1 MNATNSNFHER
12 ISKILS
18 NENIT
23 DKAKSDSI
31 IKILT
36 STTTEIANLSY
47 ENKSEFDEFIGQHLG
62 DEMRAV
68 IRKITNNAN
77 LVNDD
82 QLFQIISTLTT
93 LHTSAIA
100 NITIS
105 LDMFTQ
111 MTKQR
116 EKALQDQRVHYEQ
129 MLGEFIGKV
138 GGKLD
143 SGIKT
148 FNSNLN
154 TVVDNKVQALK
165 DTENTTIDGMNK
177 RINTK
182 LIEVKDALE
191 GARKDVADT
200 MRDIESSK
208 KAIEKEMLTT
218 LKNDI
223 KREFDNLHR
232 DIKSDFKSLKN
243 DMKLEF
249 DNTRDDI
256 KSDFGE
262 KTSTFF
268 SNLKIGVI
276 AGSFALGVLTLSI
289 GLYINDY
296 KNQPTTSSIEH
307 NVDAQKTKRN
317 GG

>member
-1 MNATNSNFHER
+1 MNTTNLNFHER
-12 ISKILS
+12 ITNILS
-18 NENIT
+18 RENIT

-47 ENKSEFDEFIGQHLG
+47 KDKSEFDEFIGQHLG

-129 MLGEFIGKV
+129 MLGEFTAKV

-143 SGIKT
+143 SGIET

-154 TVVDNKVQALK
+154 TVVDKKVQALK
-165 DTENTTIDGMNK
+165 DTENATIDGMNK

-182 LIEVKDALE
+182 LIEVSNALE

-200 MRDIESSK
+200 MREIELSK

-232 DIKSDFKSLKN
+232 DIKNNFNTLQS
-243 DMKLEF
+243 DMKFEF
-249 DNTRDDI
+249 DEARDDI
-256 KSDFGE
+256 KKDFGE

-307 NVDAQKTKRN
+307 NVDAQKTKRI

>member
-68 IRKITNNAN
+68 MRKITNNAS

>member
-1 MNATNSNFHER
+1 MNTTNSNFQER

-18 NENIT
+18 SENIT
-23 DKAKSDSI
+23 DKAKSESI

-47 ENKSEFDEFIGQHLG
+47 KDKSEFDEFIGQHLG
-62 DEMRAV
+62 DDMRAV
-68 IRKITNNAN
+68 IRKITNNAT

-116 EKALQDQRVHYEQ
+116 ERALQEQRVHYEQ
-129 MLGEFIGKV
+129 MLSKFIGEV

-143 SGIKT
+143 SGIET

-154 TVVDNKVQALK
+154 TVVDKKVQALK

-182 LIEVKDALE
+182 LIEVSNALD
-191 GARKDVADT
+191 GARQDVAGT
-200 MRDIESSK
+200 MRELMFSK
-208 KAIEKEMLTT
+208 KEIEKQMLTT

-223 KREFDNLHR
+223 KREFDDLHG
-232 DIKSDFKSLKN
+232 DIKSDFNSLKE
-243 DMKLEF
+243 DMKFEF

-256 KSDFGE
+256 KKDFGE

-307 NVDAQKTKRN
+307 SVDAQKTKRN

>member
-1 MNATNSNFHER
+1 MNTTNSNFHER

-62 DEMRAV
+62 DDMRAL
-68 IRKITNNAN
+68 IRKITNNAS

-105 LDMFTQ
+105 LGMFTQ

-143 SGIKT
+143 SGIET

-154 TVVDNKVQALK
+154 TVVDNKVQVLK

-182 LIEVKDALE
+182 LIEVKDVLD
-191 GARKDVADT
+191 GARQDVAGT
-200 MRDIESSK
+200 MRELMFSK
-208 KAIEKEMLTT
+208 KEIEKEMLTT

-232 DIKSDFKSLKN
+232 DIKSDFNSLKN

-256 KSDFGE
+256 KGDFGE

-307 NVDAQKTKRN
+307 NVDAQKTKIN

>member
-1 MNATNSNFHER
+1 MNTTNSNFHE
-12 ISKILS
+12 IMSKILS
-18 NENIT
+18 SENKT
-23 DKAKSDSI
+23 DREKTESI
-31 IKILT
+31 IKILN
-36 STTTEIANLSY
+36 SITTDIANLSY
-47 ENKSEFDEFIGQHLG
+47 QNKSEFDEFIGQHLG
-62 DEMRAV
+62 DEMRV
-68 IRKITNNAN
+68 VVRKIANNAN

-116 EKALQDQRVHYEQ
+116 EKALQEQRVHYEQ

-143 SGIKT
+143 SGIET
-148 FNSNLN
+148 FNTNLN

-182 LIEVKDALE
+182 LIEVSNALE

-200 MRDIESSK
+200 MRDVQLSK
-208 KAIEKEMLTT
+208 KSIEKEMLTT

-223 KREFDNLHR
+223 MEKFDRLHT
-232 DIKSDFKSLKN
+232 DIKSDFNSLKN
-243 DMKLEF
+243 DMKFEF

-256 KSDFGE
+256 KKDFGE

-307 NVDAQKTKRN
+307 SVDAQKTKRI

>member
-1 MNATNSNFHER
+1 MNTTNSNFHER

-68 IRKITNNAN
+68 MRKITNNAS

>member
-105 LDMFTQ
+105 LGMFTQ

-116 EKALQDQRVHYEQ
+116 EKALQEQRVHYEQ

-143 SGIKT
+143 SGIET

>member
-68 IRKITNNAN
+68 MRKITNNAS

-232 DIKSDFKSLKN
+232 DIKKDFNSLKE
-243 DMKLEF
+243 DMKFQF

-307 NVDAQKTKRN
+307 NVDAQKTKRI

>member
-1 MNATNSNFHER
+1 MNTTNSNFHEK
-12 ISKILS
+12 ITNILS
-18 NENIT
+18 RENIT

-47 ENKSEFDEFIGQHLG
+47 KDKSEFDEFIGQHL
-62 DEMRAV
+62 DDDMRAV
-68 IRKITNNAN
+68 IRKITNNAT

-129 MLGEFIGKV
+129 MLNKFIGEV

-143 SGIKT
+143 SGIGA

-154 TVVDNKVQALK
+154 TVVDQKVQTLK
-165 DTENTTIDGMNK
+165 DTENITIDVMNK
-177 RINTK
+177 KIDKK
-182 LIEVKDALE
+182 LSEVQSALD
-191 GARKDVADT
+191 GATAKIAGT
-200 MRDIESSK
+200 MANVESSK
-208 KAIEKEMLTT
+208 KSIERDMLTT
-218 LKNDI
+218 FKKDI
-223 KREFDNLHR
+223 KNEFDDLSSE
-232 DIKSDFKSLKN
+232 IKDDFN
-243 DMKLEF
+243 DLRENIKLTF

-256 KSDFGE
+256 KRDFQDNSE
-262 KTSTFF
+262 NFF
-268 SNLKIGVI
+268 SGIKLRIVFGIFITNL
-276 AGSFALGVLTLSI
+276 LSI
-289 GLYINDY
+289 MFGMFLNDY

-307 NVDAQKTKRN
+307 SVDLQKTKRN